1 LALVARAH
9 AGRLTQNDCV
19 PCSGGERFVAQ
30 LLADPAHS
38 VFNLYDST
46 LFAIGPALLVL
57 GPYAHKTDR
66 EIPIVLLTE
75 QNPPRRRNA

>member
-1 LALVARAH
+1 VFQPR
-9 AGRLTQNDCV
+9 GREAPRRGRGQ
-19 PCSGGERFVAQ
+19 SGGERFVAQ